1 VTGGRELKFGAKD
14 FDSLAQHVQG
24 MIDDLQDGIGMGNS
38 KDGSFGDE
46 ALADKVDL
54 FEKHWHQQAKPNLI
68 DHLGKLKK
76 HIETSRH
83 EFQEHERKLAA
94 EAKAQAG
101 HGGGGSHHPATTT
114 TTTTPN
120 DPPKKPHKHEP
131 TEAELAQKW
140 YAFTHGYTDQ
150 PPGYTKAEWAQLWYA
165 YNNGFTDTPPRI
177 PGYNA

>member
-1 VTGGRELKFGAKD
+1 VSGDKHLKFGAKD

-24 MIDDLQDGIGMGNS
+24 MIDDLEDGIGMHNS

-46 ALADKVDL
+46 QLADKVDL
-54 FEKHWHQQAKPNLI
+54 FEKRWHQQAKPNLI

-76 HIETSRH
+76 HIETSRR

-94 EAKAQAG
+94 EAKANAG
-101 HGGGGSHHPATTT
+101 DGGGGHQTTT
-114 TTTTPN
+114 SA
-120 DPPKKPHKHEP
+120 PPPPPQKPHKPGKHKP

-140 YAFTHGYTDQ
+140 YAFTHGYTDD

-165 YNNGFTDTPPRI
+165 YDHGYTKIPPSI